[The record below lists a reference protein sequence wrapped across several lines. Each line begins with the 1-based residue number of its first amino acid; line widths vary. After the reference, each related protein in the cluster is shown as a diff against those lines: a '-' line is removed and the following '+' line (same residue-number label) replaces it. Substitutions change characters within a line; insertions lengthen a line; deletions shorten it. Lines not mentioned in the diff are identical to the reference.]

1 MTNMKLP
8 KSLERE
14 PLLDALC
21 EIRFE
26 GSGPLPDILPGIIFR
41 EYDGILSLQRL
52 PLAEVP
58 LPMRAS
64 DPRLQFAPIQEINF
78 PKYKILI
85 GDRSVA
91 IRCNLPYPKWLN
103 FKKDILSTTEF
114 LHKFSN
120 IIGGAVNRFSIKYV
134 NLIESTTLTD
144 QISKINLEIKLGS
157 SSVSDNH
164 INMQVYQNDGDILHI
179 ISVITGANGNL
190 TDGRNVDGI
199 VVDIDSIMNASSEKV
214 HDLHCWIEEN
224 IENLKQSNKKLF
236 FEFLKPATLNDMGPD
251 YE

>member
-14 PLLDALC
+14 PLLDAVC

-58 LPMRAS
+58 LPMRAT
-64 DPRLQFAPIQEINF
+64 DPSLQFAPIQEINF

-103 FKKDILSTTEF
+103 FKKNILSTTEF
-114 LHKFSN
+114 LQKISN
-120 IIGGAVNRFSIKYV
+120 IVGGSVKRFSIKYV
-134 NLIESTTLTD
+134 NLIESTTLSD

-164 INMQVYQNDGDILHI
+164 INMQVYQLDGDILHI

-190 TDGRNVDGI
+190 TDGRNVNGI
-199 VVDIDSIMNASSEKV
+199 VVEIDSIMNASSERV
-214 HDLHCWIEEN
+214 HDLHSWIEGN

-236 FEFLKPATLNDMGPD
+236 FEFLKPSTLNDMGPD